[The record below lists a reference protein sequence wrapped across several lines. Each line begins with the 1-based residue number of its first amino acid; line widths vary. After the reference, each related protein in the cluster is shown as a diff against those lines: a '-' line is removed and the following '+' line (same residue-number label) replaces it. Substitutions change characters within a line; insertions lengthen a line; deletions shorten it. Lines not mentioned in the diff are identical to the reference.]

1 MFNFIVRYFG
11 FLKHIPLLP
20 HVFDAMLKIVLV
32 LRHSEI
38 ASYLDEIE
46 DEVLSWNEISLRMHK
61 YGGIQFDINKRE
73 IGHIHGNGLLDI
85 LFSREDKA
93 RFMAYGRV
101 QEHHVFKNSGW
112 VSLYIQTSEDRDLAI
127 QLLRYSYAKKAES
140 TKGHPA
146 AF

>member
-1 MFNFIVRYFG
+1 MKKVFDFVVRYFG

-32 LRHSEI
+32 WRHSEI

-85 LFSREDKA
+85 LFSREDKT
-93 RFMAYGRV
+93 RFLEGGRV

-112 VSLYIQTSEDRDLAI
+112 VSLYIRTREDKDLAI
-127 QLLRYSYAKKAES
+127 GLLRYSYGKKA
-140 TKGHPA
+140 
-146 AF
+146 